1 VPAEDFRTGHAQR
14 FALADERRKMII
26 ERPGKRTSIE

>member
-1 VPAEDFRTGHAQR
+1 VPAEDFRAAHAQR
-14 FALADERRKMII
+14 FALAVERRKITI